1 MYLRKEGGSR
11 SKRDPSAEKDE
22 LEHTYLFEEGTET
35 KVTYGEKTV
44 TLNRLKAAKRDGVGN
59 KTR

>member
-1 MYLRKEGGSR
+1 MAK
-11 SKRDPSAEKDE
+11 KKDE
-22 LEHTYLFEEGTET
+22 LEEVYLFEEGTET